1 MGLST
6 SASMRC
12 RGAVMPSIRLLDSVD
27 SMTAACRS
35 DSRRSGCWC
44 TNSSCRPRASP
55 SALSAATCSV
65 VKLRLARKA
74 GSKECTAGHGEG
86 RTRRG

>member
-1 MGLST
+1 
-6 SASMRC
+6 
-12 RGAVMPSIRLLDSVD
+12 MPSIRLLDSVD
-27 SMTAACRS
+27 SMTAAWRS

-55 SALSAATCSV
+55 SALSAATWSV

-74 GSKECTAGHGEG
+74 GLKLCVAGQSEAGA
-86 RTRRG
+86 RRA